1 MLNLTV
7 TELSA
12 ELSRGAISSVE
23 LTRACLERI
32 GRLNPKLNAFIT
44 VCEESALA
52 QAAAADQARAAGDER
67 PLLGIPLAHKDI
79 FCTRDT
85 RTTCASRIL
94 QNFLPPYDATVV
106 ERLQRAGTV
115 MLGKTNMDEFAMGS
129 SNESSY
135 FGAVGNPHDPGR
147 VPGGSS
153 GGSATAVAA
162 GLSPMATGTDTG
174 GSIRQP
180 ASFCGITGFKPSYGR
195 VSRWGMIAFASSL
208 DQAGTLTRSA
218 ADAALMMQA
227 MAGLD
232 PRDST
237 SVDRPVEDYA
247 RELGKPLSGLRV
259 GVPRPHFTEGLSPG
273 VEQGVRAALAE
284 LERAGAS
291 LIEIDLPNNH
301 LSVPAYYVVAPAEAS
316 ANLSRYDGV
325 RYGYRC
331 ENPADLEDLYTRTRS
346 EGFGDEV
353 KRRILVGAYA
363 LSAGYYDAYYRKAQR
378 VRRLIRQ
385 DFISAFEQVDV
396 IAGPT
401 SPHVA
406 FPHGAKAD
414 PVEMY
419 LEDIFTI
426 AVNLAGLP
434 GISVP
439 AGFENGLPFGLQIIG
454 PDFGE
459 ARVLNVAHQFQQLTD
474 WHERLPDT
482 AALRA
487 ETGES

>member
-1 MLNLTV
+1 MLNQTV

-23 LTRACLERI
+23 LTRACLNRI
-32 GRLNPKLNAFIT
+32 SRLNPRLNAFIT
-44 VCEESALA
+44 TCEESALA
-52 QAAAADQARAAGDER
+52 RAAAADQARAAGDAR

-79 FCTRDT
+79 FCTRGI
-85 RTTCASRIL
+85 RTTCGSRIL
-94 QNFLPPYDATVV
+94 RDFLPPYDAAVV
-106 ERLQRAGTV
+106 EKLHEAGTV

-129 SNESSY
+129 SNETSH
-135 FGAVGNPHDPGR
+135 FGPVGNPHDAGR

-153 GGSATAVAA
+153 GGSAAAVSA
-162 GLSPMATGTDTG
+162 GLCPMATGTDTG

-180 ASFCGITGFKPSYGR
+180 ASFCGVTGFKPSYGR

-247 RELGKPLSGLRV
+247 GELDQALRGLRV
-259 GVPRPHFTEGLSPG
+259 GVPVPHFARGLGAG
-273 VEQGVRAALAE
+273 VERGIRRALAE
-284 LERAGAS
+284 LEHAGAS
-291 LIEIDLPNNH
+291 LVEIDLPSNH

-385 DFISAFEQVDV
+385 DFIAAFEQVDV

-406 FPHGAKAD
+406 FPHGAKTD

-439 AGFENGLPFGLQIIG
+439 AGFDGGLPFGLQIIG

-459 ARVLNVAHQFQQLTD
+459 ARVLRVAHQFQQLTD
-474 WHERLPDT
+474 WHKRLPEFD
-482 AALRA
+482 AAEER
-487 ETGES
+487 